1 MAKVKTYKVTKE
13 VTDSRGN
20 VYTILVYGEVTEVK
34 ALDGIEVRRVRFRH
48 GDNKVVDKGESLFY
62 PLGENCSPSK
72 ELNFGWAICN
82 PNDAFDEN
90 VGIEIC
96 KKRFSKAP
104 IKTQD
109 CRFLKE
115 DMVLAIL
122 NQTAEYVANNE
133 FKTALENIEADLNV
147 AENFHNGEIVK
158 AYGSF
163 YALSIDDSADM
174 AENHSTHVNWYLH
187 NLGSEHIAFRGNQE
201 KSLRTLHN
209 KDIFKATDEEKARV
223 QEYFRKRYNNQW
235 DENNAKFIKA

>member
-1 MAKVKTYKVTKE
+1 MAKVKTYKATKE

-48 GDNKVVDKGESLFY
+48 GDNKVVDNGESLFY

-96 KKRFSKAP
+96 KKRFSKSP

-133 FKTALENIEADLNV
+133 FKTALENIEADLNA

-158 AYGSF
+158 SALSDAVF
-163 YALSIDDSADM
+163 YALRIVDDEKA
-174 AENHSTHVNWYLH
+174 AEHTTLVNWLVDTDIQVSNFTCKQLH
-187 NLGSEHIAFRGNQE
+187 LGVF
-201 KSLRTLHN
+201 N
-209 KDIFKATDEEKARV
+209 KNIRKATDEEKAKV

>member
-1 MAKVKTYKVTKE
+1 MAKVKTYKVTKG
-13 VTDSRGN
+13 VTDSHGN
-20 VYTILVYGEVTEVK
+20 IYTILVYGEVTEVK

-72 ELNFGWAICN
+72 ELNFGWAICS
-82 PNDAFDEN
+82 PNDTFDEN
-90 VGIEIC
+90 IGIEIC
-96 KKRFSKAP
+96 KKRFSKSP

-133 FKTALENIEADLNV
+133 FKAALEHIEADLNV

-158 AYGSF
+158 SALSDAVF
-163 YALSIDDSADM
+163 YALRIVDDENA
-174 AENHSTHVNWYLH
+174 AEHTTLVNWLVDTDIQVS
-187 NLGSEHIAFRGNQE
+187 NLTCKQ
-201 KSLRTLHN
+201 LRLGVFN
-209 KDIFKATDEEKARV
+209 KNVRKATDEEKAKV

-235 DENNAKFIKA
+235 DENNARFIKA

>member
-48 GDNKVVDKGESLFY
+48 GDNKVVDNGESLFY

-133 FKTALENIEADLNV
+133 FKAALENIEADLNV

-158 AYGSF
+158 SAKYDNVF
-163 YALSIDDSADM
+163 YALRAIADGEP
-174 AENHSTHVNWYLH
+174 APEHCTLVNWDVDLEYNFINFYSDAIHPGVL
-187 NLGSEHIAFRGNQE
+187 
-201 KSLRTLHN
+201 N
-209 KDIFKATDEEKARV
+209 KNVVKAADEEKARV

>member
-1 MAKVKTYKVTKE
+1 MAKVKTYKVTKK

-48 GDNKVVDKGESLFY
+48 GDNKVVDNGESLFY

-133 FKTALENIEADLNV
+133 FKTALEHIEADLNV

-158 AYGSF
+158 SALSDAVF
-163 YALSIDDSADM
+163 YALRIVDDEKAP
-174 AENHSTHVNWYLH
+174 EHTTLINWLVDTDIQVSNFTCKQLH
-187 NLGSEHIAFRGNQE
+187 LGAF
-201 KSLRTLHN
+201 N
-209 KDIFKATDEEKARV
+209 KNIRKATDEEKAKV
-223 QEYFRKRYNNQW
+223 QKYFREHYNNQW